1 MALQLENLGG
11 FPRRRMGETGD
22 REWVGMEPPGA
33 LGSWDCA
40 GCSCPCV
47 AFGHNCRLSNIL
59 LETTTLPPL
68 SFENCRSS
76 PKLPL
81 YGGGNEFLQI
91 PHSSVEG
98 WDENSTVALCTD
110 GQESQWLPLSRG
122 RGRNTGVLNLAPW
135 LRSALPTRSL
145 RKTSGGRQK
154 KGRQGIIFLQLRP
167 EISNLV
173 L

>member
-1 MALQLENLGG
+1 MRRVTLSGWAWSPWGPLGVGTVLGVPVPVWHLVITADFQTFSLKTQLYLDSALKTVDLA
-11 FPRRRMGETGD
+11 PDCPYKGEA
-22 REWVGMEPPGA
+22 VQ
-33 LGSWDCA
+33 
-40 GCSCPCV
+40 
-47 AFGHNCRLSNIL
+47 
-59 LETTTLPPL
+59 
-68 SFENCRSS
+68 
-76 PKLPL
+76 
-81 YGGGNEFLQI
+81 GNEFLQN

-122 RGRNTGVLNLAPW
+122 RGRNTGVLNQAPW
-135 LRSALPTRSL
+135 LRSALPARSL